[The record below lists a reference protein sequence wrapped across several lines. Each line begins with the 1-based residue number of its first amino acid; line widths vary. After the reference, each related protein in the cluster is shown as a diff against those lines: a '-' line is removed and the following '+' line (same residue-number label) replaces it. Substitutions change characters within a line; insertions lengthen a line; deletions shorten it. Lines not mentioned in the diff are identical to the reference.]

1 MVTKTKACPTR
12 FCHMELVTD
21 TRTMVD
27 TYWTVVSAIYTMTMG
42 LDSFLWLLFGR
53 LMLDI
58 GLHYWLLDFC

>member
-1 MVTKTKACPTR
+1 
-12 FCHMELVTD
+12 MELVID

-27 TYWTVVSAIYTMTMG
+27 TYWTVVFAIYTMTMG
-42 LDSFLWLLFGR
+42 LDSFLWLLFGILFGR